1 MKWTL
6 HFTRRALKDL
16 RKLDKQDQ
24 KRVLAGLERF
34 AESGSGDV
42 VRLTDV
48 QPPEW
53 RLRLGDW
60 RARFT
65 QVPDA
70 GRLVILRILR
80 RDKAY

>member
-1 MKWTL
+1 VKWTL
-6 HFTRRALKDL
+6 RFTRRALKDL

-34 AESGSGDV
+34 AESGTGDV

-60 RARFT
+60 RVRFT